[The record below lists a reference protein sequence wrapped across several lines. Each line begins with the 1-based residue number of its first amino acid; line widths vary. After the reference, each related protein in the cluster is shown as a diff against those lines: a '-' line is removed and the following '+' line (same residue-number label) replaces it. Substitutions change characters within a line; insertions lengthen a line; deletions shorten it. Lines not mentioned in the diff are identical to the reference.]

1 MYYYVLFVCLDALI
15 SYNEGKICTV
25 NTSTGFIHTNS
36 STSGGSFELLD
47 DVNCTEYKL
56 SPNNDGSS
64 GAVPIS
70 VPFSLFQ
77 NTHNRIY
84 VRSNVI
90 YIHIYGYFNS
100 VDTHI
105 IILTQ
110 LL

>member
-1 MYYYVLFVCLDALI
+1 MHLEAFI
-15 SYNEGKICTV
+15 SYNEGKICTI

-36 STSGGSFELLD
+36 SRSGGSFELLD

-70 VPFSLFQ
+70 VPLSLFQ

-84 VRSNVI
+84 VRSRISDII
-90 YIHIYGYFNS
+90 YIHSRY
-100 VDTHI
+100 THNYI
-105 IILTQ
+105 T
-110 LL
+110 